1 MKKQAN
7 ELSEDKNINNL
18 IKNVMGKSKINLK
31 QLFEEEEKYRWFLI
45 YDDIEY
51 LFPKTKDEINNKNKL
66 KEMVNECIE
75 EELALNW
82 DLKESFIN
90 KNIELNNLYINEE
103 EKANDNKAKENN
115 IIKVENDLLNIDLNI
130 NNDNNDK
137 NEKNQQILYYFLKF
151 QKKYPN

>member
-7 ELSEDKNINNL
+7 ELAEDKNINNL
-18 IKNVMGKSKINLK
+18 IKNVMGKYKINLK

-66 KEMVNECIE
+66 KEMVNKCIE

-137 NEKNQQILYYFLKF
+137 NEKNQ
-151 QKKYPN
+151 